1 MRLVIVAGK
10 GVTGM
15 RVNVSAWAIRRP
27 IPPIVLFILLMLVGV
42 VSFLT
47 LQVNDDPNV
56 DFPFVSVVVTQSGA
70 APAELETQVTRVIE
84 DSIASISGIDHIT
97 SAVTDGVSRTT
108 VQFVIGTNSDR
119 ATNDVRNAVGKV
131 RQNLPQTIDEPQVER
146 IDTSG
151 GDVMGYTVSSPG
163 MSDTELGWFVDNE
176 VTRALLAVRGVS
188 EIDRVGGAE
197 REIRVNL
204 IPERLIALGIT
215 VDDVNRQ
222 IRAVNANMP
231 GGRSTIGTS
240 EQSIRALGSV
250 ESVEALKAMAISLPN
265 HRKAHLADLGTI
277 EDGFAEPRH
286 MARVDGKPAVAFFV
300 ERGFGQSEV
309 TVAKGVVKAVAALEE
324 AHPAVHFQ
332 TIFSDA
338 DFAMSSYNASM
349 EALVLGAILA
359 IVVVMVFLRDWRATV
374 IVGIALPL
382 SVFPTFFFMK
392 FMGYTLNFISLL
404 ALTLVVGILVDDAI
418 VEIENIVRHMRMGK
432 RPYQAALE
440 AADEIGLAVVATT
453 MTIVAVFLPVSFMSG
468 IAGQY
473 FVQFGATVSV
483 AVLFSLMVAR
493 LITPMMAAYLARDH
507 GPSKHTSRAID
518 LYVRLLGWA
527 LDHRWI
533 SMAAAGLFFIGSIL
547 LVPMLPTD
555 FIPPEDNSFSTWN
568 FELPPGATLAE
579 TDQAMSQVVNIAHGE
594 KEITSALVSIGGGT
608 NADVRLARLFINLV
622 PRAQRTRSQQQIE
635 KDLSQKFKAVPGIRY
650 SAGKGGNSNQDLQ
663 IVLTGDDPKAMSGVA
678 EELVREMATV
688 PQLSNIKTSASL
700 LRPELQIRPLY
711 DRAAELGVSVADI
724 GNVARLATLGEINAN
739 LAKFNLPDRQIPI
752 RVQITPEARSD
763 LSEIRNLR
771 VTTAIGG
778 SVPLDT
784 VADISIGSGTSEL
797 RRYDRAR
804 QVSVGADLNGAP
816 LGPANEAVHAL
827 PVLQHLPPG
836 VKLQSAGSAE
846 FMEEFFGQ
854 FGLAFGAG
862 ILLVLAVLVLLFQSF
877 LQPITIMMALPLSI
891 GGAILALLLTGDAM
905 SLSVLIG
912 LLMLM
917 GIVTKNS
924 ILFVDYAILAMREH
938 GLGRR
943 DALIE
948 AGAKRAQPIL
958 MTTIAMI
965 AGMLPIAARF
975 GENADFR
982 APMAITVVGG
992 LATSTLLSLI
1002 FIPVAFTIIDDI
1014 QSWLVRH
1021 LRRVVTTE
1029 ERIAAPAE

>member
-1 MRLVIVAGK
+1 MRANI
-10 GVTGM
+10 
-15 RVNVSAWAIRRP
+15 SAWAIRRP
-27 IPPIVLFILLMLVGV
+27 IPPIVLFILLTFIGV

-47 LQVNDDPNV
+47 LEVADSPNV
-56 DFPFVSVVVTQSGA
+56 DIPLVSVTVTQSGA
-70 APAELETQVTRVIE
+70 APSELETQVTRVVE
-84 DSIASISGIDHIT
+84 DSIASVSGVKHIT
-97 SAVTDGVSRTT
+97 STVTEGVSRTS
-108 VQFVIGTNSDR
+108 VEFFIGTNTDR
-119 ATNDVRNAVGKV
+119 AVNDVRNAVGKI
-131 RQNLPQTIDEPQVER
+131 RENLPQTIDEPQVER
-146 IDTSG
+146 VDTSG
-151 GDVMGYTVSSPG
+151 GEVIDYTVSSPT
-163 MSDTELGWFVDNE
+163 MSETELGWFVDND
-176 VTRALLAVRGVS
+176 VSRAILGVRGVAS
-188 EIDRVGGAE
+188 VERIGGAQ

-231 GGRSTIGTS
+231 GGRATIGTS

-250 ESVEALKAMAISLPN
+250 ESVAALKSMTISLPN
-265 HRKAHLADLGTI
+265 HRKARLDDLGTI
-277 EDGFAEPRH
+277 EDGFAE
-286 MARVDGKPAVAFFV
+286 ARQSARLDQKPAVAFLV
-300 ERGFGQSEV
+300 YRGFGQSEV
-309 TVAKGVVKAVAALEE
+309 TVAKGVLKAVAGLEA
-324 AHPAVHFQ
+324 AHQAVHFQ
-332 TIFSDA
+332 TFFSDS
-338 DFAMSSYNASM
+338 DFAMSAYNASM
-349 EALVLGAILA
+349 EALMLGAILA
-359 IVVVMVFLRDWRATV
+359 VIVVVVFLRDWRATV
-374 IVGIALPL
+374 IVGVALPL

-468 IAGQY
+468 IAGQ
-473 FVQFGATVSV
+473 FFLQFGATVSV
-483 AVLFSLMVAR
+483 AVLFSLLVAR

-507 GPSKHTSRAID
+507 GPSEHISRPIAF
-518 LYVRLLGWA
+518 YVRVLGWA

-533 SMAAAGLFFIGSIL
+533 SMAVAVAFFVGSIL
-547 LVPMLPTD
+547 LVPLMPTD
-555 FIPPEDNSFSTWN
+555 FIPREDNSLSGWN
-568 FELPPGATLAE
+568 FELSPGSTLAE
-579 TDQAMSQVVNIAHGE
+579 TDQAMRQVTDIMHSEPEV
-594 KEITSALVSIGGGT
+594 TSVLALLGAGGNG
-608 NADVRLARLFINLV
+608 DVRMARVIVNLV
-622 PRAQRTRSQQQIE
+622 PRAQRHRGQQQIE
-635 KDLSQKFKAVPGIRY
+635 KELTQRLKAVPGIRY
-650 SAGKGGNSNQDLQ
+650 NVGNGNSNQDLQ
-663 IVLTGDDPKAMSGVA
+663 LILTGGDPEVMDDVA
-678 EELVREMATV
+678 ETLVRQMATV

-752 RVQITPEARSD
+752 RVQITPDARSD

-771 VTTAIGG
+771 VTTAAGG

-784 VADISIGSGTSEL
+784 VADISIGSGMSEIK
-797 RRYDRAR
+797 RYDRAR
-804 QVSVGADLNGAP
+804 QVTVGADLNGAP
-816 LGPANEAVHAL
+816 LGPALQTVHAL
-827 PVLQHLPPG
+827 PALQHLPPG
-836 VKLQSAGSAE
+836 VKLQDGGDAE
-846 FMEEFFGQ
+846 DQAEVFAQ
-854 FGLAFGAG
+854 FGMAMGTG
-862 ILLVLAVLVLLFQSF
+862 ILLVLAVLILLFQSF
-877 LQPITIMMALPLSI
+877 LQPITIMMALPLSV
-891 GGAILALLLTGDAM
+891 GGALAALLLTGDAL
-905 SLSVLIG
+905 SLPVLIG

-975 GENADFR
+975 GENVDFR

-1021 LRRVVTTE
+1021 LRRVVTAESGT
-1029 ERIAAPAE
+1029 AHAPAE